1 MFRKTSYLLKVLLI
15 FSIFFTGC
23 SFFNQDLNGYL
34 RKYTEEA
41 AIGRYVLDDTYPV
54 DDNGF
59 TCIDSFTDHTITF
72 YFRNPMDYDIAIK
85 YQIEGE
91 EFPEV
96 FTQVQ
101 SADKKSMDFTIPQAI
116 LQFYDEGTKNISGTV
131 YVSEANF
138 PYREFPSFDIA
149 LHADSKPPLVEK
161 LCVQLSDSSNGNY
174 VLCFYLPKV
183 TGTVHENDTKVL
195 YINDTK
201 LYFDD
206 NKITTDAEGNSL
218 VTESK
223 PANLAPLNG
232 YTFQTDSGL
241 DSEYRLVYYDTGV
254 RQTTS
259 TEYFTVKIVD
269 DAGLSSSSII
279 STASKQ
285 LKQPEIENL
294 ASLLA
299 GQAVSEETGTYPVKI
314 THPGKYIDDSVCAD
328 YTINYTI
335 TKDGNP
341 FKTGSGKGDVTV
353 DLPVGNY
360 SISAKASRPS
370 DITSEEMTE
379 DNIIIKPIPV
389 YYVDQNGSDSNNGSK
404 QKPFRTIQKA
414 IETFNSNVGSGK
426 PFAASTDCQIY
437 VMSDITPDTA
447 LQSAPGPMVNV
458 DSNFSGTKIKI
469 EGYGGQR
476 KLDAQRNSLHDGR
489 VISVDNSTVDLNL
502 SNLIITG
509 GYLEDVDVKG
519 AGIFGSKD
527 LILNNVTVT
536 GNKLTDSNLGAGV
549 YASGQITL
557 SGKVNITGNIGK
569 DNVPNNMYLQ
579 KVGEAQKP
587 VKINNLSSESRIGVT
602 TENEPLVGTDVVFTT
617 DNNIA
622 TPKDVFISDKGYSIL
637 PSDRE
642 AKLCLQIAATTSG
655 ISENVIFELNRST
668 VALNNPI
675 TVTTKLD
682 AETVTPASIKLELYH
697 IGNPTGLTVNTN
709 RITILDPYWP
719 KGNYELYITA
729 VVNGLTYSAKVII
742 TYD

>member
-41 AIGRYVLDDTYPV
+41 AIGKYKLDGTYPM
-54 DDNGF
+54 DSNGF

-138 PYREFPSFDIA
+138 PYREFPSFDIT

-183 TGTVHENDTKVL
+183 TGTVHENDTKFFFINNTKF
-195 YINDTK
+195 YFNDT
-201 LYFDD
+201 Y
-206 NKITTDAEGNSL
+206 ISTDADGNNIVN
-218 VTESK
+218 VTK
-223 PANLAPLNG
+223 PANLSSLNG
-232 YTFQTDSGL
+232 YDFQPDSNL
-241 DSEYRLVYYDTGV
+241 DVDYRLVYFDTGIK
-254 RQTTS
+254 QTTETKEFS
-259 TEYFTVKIVD
+259 VTLED
-269 DAGLSSSSII
+269 EAGLASSSAI

-285 LKQPEIENL
+285 LKMPEIFDL
-294 ASLLA
+294 SALQA
-299 GQAVSEETGTYPVKI
+299 GQQVSEETGTYPIKI
-314 THPGKYIDDSVCAD
+314 KHSGYYIDDTPCPE

-335 TKDGNP
+335 KQGDVIY
-341 FKTGSGKGDVTV
+341 KTGSVKEDITV

-360 SISAKASRPS
+360 SISAKASRQS

-458 DSNFSGTKIKI
+458 DSNFSGNKIKI

-519 AGIFGSKD
+519 AGIFVSKD

-549 YASGQITL
+549 YANGSITL
-557 SGKVNITGNIGK
+557 SGNINITGNTGK
-569 DNVPNNMYLQ
+569 DNIPNNLYLQ
-579 KVGEAQKP
+579 KVDAVQKT
-587 VKINNLSSESRIGVT
+587 VTINNLSSLSRIGIT
-602 TENEPLVGTDVVFTT
+602 TEKEPEVGTDVRFTT
-617 DNNIA
+617 GNNIEN
-622 TPKDVFISDKGYSIL
+622 PKGVFISDKGYSIL
-637 PSDRE
+637 PSDTE

-668 VALNNPI
+668 VSRNNPI

-697 IGNPTGLTVNTN
+697 IGNPTGLTANTN
-709 RITILDPYWP
+709 SITITDSYWP
-719 KGNYELYITA
+719 KGYYELYITA

-742 TYD
+742 TYN